1 MDDVAMMGRLQRRG
15 DLAGETKTGSAQSLF
30 ALDPGRQ
37 RLTIDVFHGDE
48 ATTTVDRSAAEEPHD
63 TGMTQRRDRLGFVE
77 KARHVL
83 LVLRQVRVQHFDRGP
98 LASFV
103 VDTFENGTHAT
114 LADDSDD
121 AVAKDHV
128 IRFGHLVGHHKTR
141 RDLYSLR
148 RLSAVSLS
156 LKNTT
161 ARALRKSFQVV
172 WARTAKQ
179 VSACSFQSIGAGLPD
194 SGGACYGLA
203 MGSNSTR
210 LCKT

>member
-1 MDDVAMMGRLQRRG
+1 MMGRLQRRG
-15 DLAGETKTGSAQSLF
+15 DLAGETKTGSTESFF

-161 ARALRKSFQVV
+161 ASALRKSFQVV
-172 WARTAKQ
+172 WGRTAK
-179 VSACSFQSIGAGLPD
+179 
-194 SGGACYGLA
+194 
-203 MGSNSTR
+203 
-210 LCKT
+210 